1 MVAVTVVDF
10 GVGNI
15 LSMQRAL
22 NHCGGDV
29 SLATAAEAIRDADRL
44 VLPGVGAFGTCIGK
58 LRDSGLTDPILEFA
72 RTGRPFL
79 GVCVGMQMMFDASEE
94 YGEHGGLGLLPGRV
108 RRIPSLSATGAR
120 LKVPHIG
127 WNNLSAPESDS
138 WNKGLLRNFVPNRPV
153 YFVHSFQ
160 AEPAD
165 SSHRLADC
173 EYGGWRLSAAVFR
186 DNLFGCQFHPEKSG
200 VTGLGI
206 LSSFLSL

>member
-22 NHCGGDV
+22 HHCGGDV
-29 SLATAAEAIRDADRL
+29 SLATTAEAIRDADHL

-58 LRDSGLTDPILEFA
+58 LRDSGLIDPILEFA
-72 RTGRPFL
+72 RSGRPFL

-94 YGEHGGLGLLPGRV
+94 YGEHTGLGLLPGRV
-108 RRIPSLSATGAR
+108 LRIPSLSATGAQ

-127 WNNLSAPESDS
+127 WNSLSAPEPDS
-138 WNKGLLRNFVPNRPV
+138 WNKGIFHNVAPARPV

-165 SSHRLADC
+165 ISHRLADC
-173 EYGGWRLSAAVFR
+173 EYGGWRLSAAVCR

-200 VTGLGI
+200 ETGVNILG
-206 LSSFLSL
+206 SFLSL